1 MADAEKNIINYFPR
15 HLEQLAELSLTTV
28 LSPLITDI
36 IKMSSTINM
45 IDNKTFSDIT
55 IRPHLDLDDEYEI
68 EDEGGNPLINEHPKS
83 GFYDFIHNMMHS
95 EDDDETMNSRDYRA
109 HYANNFQLFSKV
121 MIDNVNDH
129 LYRIIHQTDVPE
141 DRRTSINTLIY
152 NAGEQEEEVEKKLK
166 YHYLMLMQ
174 NQMPDLLKIYHRF
187 ITHLLLY

>member
-68 EDEGGNPLINEHPKS
+68 EDEGGNPLINEHPKA
-83 GFYDFIHNMMHS
+83 DF
-95 EDDDETMNSRDYRA
+95 
-109 HYANNFQLFSKV
+109 
-121 MIDNVNDH
+121 MI
-129 LYRIIHQTDVPE
+129 LYII
-141 DRRTSINTLIY
+141 
-152 NAGEQEEEVEKKLK
+152 
-166 YHYLMLMQ
+166 
-174 NQMPDLLKIYHRF
+174 
-187 ITHLLLY
+187 